1 MNNKTFRCNK
11 CLREKKMVLFAY
23 SEKSKQGLRHV
34 CTHCAEMIDNANKI
48 REVKN
53 EQRTIN
59 N

>member
-1 MNNKTFRCNK
+1 
-11 CLREKKMVLFAY
+11 MVLFAR

-34 CTHCAEMIDNANKI
+34 CTHCAEMIDKANKM